1 MVNAVTV
8 SCVYRGKVRTPSPC
22 LLDLDQAA
30 ACMARA
36 GAPGVRFRA
45 TRKEAAQRAVSFVT
59 VTRLFYWQGYV
70 LPSSSLTVVPG
81 RQTMP
86 FCFA

>member
-1 MVNAVTV
+1 
-8 SCVYRGKVRTPSPC
+8 
-22 LLDLDQAA
+22 
-30 ACMARA
+30 MAPGGRA
-36 GAPGVRFRA
+36 GSSIAGDKKRGGSKSRLFA
-45 TRKEAAQRAVSFVT
+45 T